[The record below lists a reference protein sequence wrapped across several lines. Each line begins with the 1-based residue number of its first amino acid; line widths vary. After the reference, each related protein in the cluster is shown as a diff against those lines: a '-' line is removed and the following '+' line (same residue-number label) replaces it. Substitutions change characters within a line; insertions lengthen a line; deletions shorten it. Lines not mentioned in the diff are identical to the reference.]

1 MSPPN
6 FIGQILPTTRNTPKE
21 FKQILSVYG
30 KNPPNDEDKE
40 KLWQAFQF
48 GKQAHAGQLRHSG
61 EEYFHHC
68 IEVAKILIEMKM
80 DTTTIVAAIL
90 HDVLEDT
97 KVTKKQLTE
106 EFDTEITTLVDG
118 VTKLGGIDFQ
128 SPQKK
133 QADNF
138 RKLLLS
144 VAEDIR
150 VLIIKFADRM
160 HNMRTINFLPQIK
173 QRRIAEETLSVYAPL
188 AHRMGMA
195 RIKWELEDLA
205 LKAIDNEEYNS
216 ILKQVK
222 DSRNE
227 REKYIRQVIKPI
239 SKNLKEQGIPDFK
252 IFGRAKHYF
261 SIYRKMKNQNRP
273 FEDIF
278 DLLAIRIIVPELADC
293 YRALGLIHN
302 MYSPIDHRFK
312 DFIAK
317 PKRNGYQSV
326 HTTIIGPAGKMVE
339 IQIRTEEMDQIA
351 EEGIAAHWMYK
362 EEGFSIEWEKSVSWL
377 RQIVSALQDDSA
389 DSQEFMDLLKIDLF
403 KDEIFVFTPMGDLNQ
418 LPANSTPVDFAYEVH
433 TEIGNHCIGA
443 KVNGTIVPLNHEL
456 QNGDRVEIIT
466 SSTHTPSSAW
476 LKSVKT
482 SKAKVAI
489 KKWIK
494 KQQHESATKI
504 GKTILEK
511 EFRKRGEMKIF
522 KSLKNHLHLFGY
534 TELNSLYL
542 NIGNGN
548 LTFRAVVK
556 KLFPDEQ
563 DKADFDE
570 ETQKIGFL
578 QRARQ
583 GAKGVKIDGVSNI
596 MLRFAKCCNPVPGD
610 AIVGFITRGKGVSIH
625 RSDCKNI
632 SPDVQDTDRILD
644 VEWDVKGK
652 QDFMVRL
659 RVEGEDR
666 KNIIK
671 DITEVLGSSDVN
683 IHSLEMRAVDGVA
696 IGQIVLFVH
705 NLKQL
710 KTLIQRIESLPGII
724 SINRK

>member
-1 MSPPN
+1 LSPLN
-6 FIGQILPTTRNTPKE
+6 FIGQILPTSRNTPKE
-21 FKQILSVYG
+21 FRQILAVFG
-30 KNPPNDEDKE
+30 DNPPSEKDKE

-61 EEYFHHC
+61 EEYFNHC
-68 IEVAKILIEMKM
+68 IEVAKILVEMKM
-80 DTTTIVAAIL
+80 DTTTIVSAIL

-97 KVTKKQLTE
+97 EVTKKQLVE
-106 EFDTEITTLVDG
+106 EFDSEIAALVDG

-144 VAEDIR
+144 VAEDVR

-173 QRRIAEETLSVYAPL
+173 QRRIAEETLNVYAPL

-216 ILKQVK
+216 IAKQVK

-239 SKNLKEQGIPDFK
+239 SKNLKKEEIANFK

-278 DLLAIRIIVPELADC
+278 DLLAIRIIVPEKADC

-317 PKRNGYQSV
+317 PKRNGYKSV
-326 HTTIIGPAGKMVE
+326 HTTIIGPAGEMVE

-362 EEGFSIEWEKSVSWL
+362 EEGFSTEWEKSVSWL
-377 RQIVSALQDDSA
+377 RQIVSALQDDSS

-403 KDEIFVFTPMGDLNQ
+403 KDEIFVFTPRGDLFQ

-433 TEIGNHCIGA
+433 TAIGNHCIGA
-443 KVNGTIVPLNHEL
+443 KVNGVIVPLNHEL

-476 LKSVKT
+476 LKSIKT

-494 KQQHESATKI
+494 KQQHESAIKI

-511 EFRKRGEMKIF
+511 EFRKRGEMKVF
-522 KSLKNHLHLFGY
+522 KTLKNHLRLFGY
-534 TELNSLYL
+534 SELDLLYL
-542 NIGNGN
+542 NVGNGN
-548 LTFRAVVK
+548 LTFRAMVK

-563 DKADFDE
+563 DEAEFDE
-570 ETQKIGFL
+570 EKQKIGFL

-583 GAKGVKIDGVSNI
+583 NAKGVKIDGVSNI

-610 AIVGFITRGKGVSIH
+610 AIVGFITRGKGVSVH
-625 RSDCKNI
+625 RGDCGNI
-632 SPDVQDTDRILD
+632 SAGVQDTDRILD

-666 KNIIK
+666 KNMIN
-671 DITEVLGSSDVN
+671 DITEILGSSDVN

-696 IGQIVLFVH
+696 VGQIVLFVN

-710 KTLIQRIESLPGII
+710 KTLIQKIEPLPGII
-724 SINRK
+724 SISRK